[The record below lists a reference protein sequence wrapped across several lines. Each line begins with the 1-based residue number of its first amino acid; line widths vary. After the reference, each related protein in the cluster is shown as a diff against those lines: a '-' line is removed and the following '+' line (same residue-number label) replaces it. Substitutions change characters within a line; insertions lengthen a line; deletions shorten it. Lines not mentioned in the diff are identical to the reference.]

1 MFGKKNW
8 IIRSADHQDMKV
20 LSQLVHF
27 DAYVHRHLDYREPLE
42 WIGSRPF
49 LVLERD
55 GKIESTL
62 VCPPDPPRVAWIK
75 MFAASRQIRP
85 QIAWEEIWS
94 EAKDILLQI
103 PGVQWATAIPLQNWF
118 KYLLEKSLFEV
129 SHHIVMM
136 KWQKQPIENGT
147 LPIGIS
153 VRPMTLDDLAAISS
167 IDQSAFVPVWQ
178 NSIDTLEIAFR
189 QAGIATVALLNGLV
203 AGYQI
208 STPTHMG
215 GHLARLAVSPEFQG
229 KGLGTALLSD
239 LLAQF
244 ARRGALVVTVN
255 TQKDNQVSLSLYKKA
270 GFIFS
275 GEEYPIYQY
284 DVQNHPLE

>member
-1 MFGKKNW
+1 MFGKTNW
-8 IIRSADHQDMKV
+8 IVRPADHQDMKV

-42 WIGSRPF
+42 WIGSSPF

-75 MFAASRQIRP
+75 LFAASRQIRP
-85 QIAWEEIWS
+85 QKAWELVWS
-94 EAKDILLQI
+94 EAKDTLFQI
-103 PGVQWATAIPLQNWF
+103 PGVQWSAAIPLQNWF
-118 KYLLEKSLFEV
+118 TYLLENSGFEV

-136 KWQKQPIENGT
+136 KWQKQPIQNGV
-147 LPIGIS
+147 LPPGIS
-153 VRPMTLDDLAAISS
+153 VRPMTLDDLEATFI

-189 QAGIATVALLNGLV
+189 QAGIASVALIEGQV

-215 GHLARLAVSPEFQG
+215 GHLARLAVLPEFQG

-239 LLAQF
+239 LLVQF
-244 ARRGALVVTVN
+244 SRRGALVVTVN

-284 DVQNHPLE
+284 EVQNPQS